1 MDPLW
6 AKDVWGAGEGGAV
19 AGEVG
24 GDFVCAGG
32 ADPLFEEEVEE
43 GSSGERGGF
52 SSTW

>member
-19 AGEVG
+19 AGEAG
-24 GDFVCAGG
+24 EDFASAGG
-32 ADPLFEEEVEE
+32 ADPLFEVEGEASFEER
-43 GSSGERGGF
+43 SCF

>member
-19 AGEVG
+19 VWEAGE
-24 GDFVCAGG
+24 DFSSAKG
-32 ADPLFEEEVEE
+32 ADPLFEAEEE